1 MAIKY
6 AEISIELLDRMG
18 SDLTVV
24 NAARVSFAKESGELS
39 DGDRKLIRTLADGL
53 TRREMESYSHILS
66 ATPGSPDNLEDM
78 RAFKRE
84 PMHFSPFAHPQLSFR
99 CKVPIFMMRQLAK
112 HQVGGA
118 VSEVSRRYVD
128 DEPEF
133 WRPRE
138 WRGRG
143 STNKQ
148 GSGEALADQGFLQ
161 ALQDNVSRLE
171 LHAYRMALEQGVCP
185 EQARILLPVST
196 MTEIVWTGSLA
207 FFARVYNQRS
217 GAGAQRDTREVARK
231 LGAIIKPLFPVSW
244 AALTGDE

>member
-1 MAIKY
+1 MKINY
-6 AEISIELLDRMG
+6 ADISVELLDRMG
-18 SDLTVV
+18 DDLTVV
-24 NAARVSFAKESGELS
+24 NAARVSFARESRELS
-39 DGDRKLIRTLADGL
+39 GGDGRLIRTLADGL
-53 TRREMESYSHILS
+53 NSREREVYSGNLRE
-66 ATPGSPDNLEDM
+66 PDNLRCM
-78 RAFKRE
+78 REFKRE
-84 PMHFSPFAHPQLSFR
+84 PAHWAPFAHPQISLR

-112 HQVGGA
+112 HQAGGV

-143 STNKQ
+143 GTNKQ
-148 GSGEALADQGFLQ
+148 GSGEALEDQGFLQ
-161 ALQDNVSRLE
+161 SLQENVCRLE
-171 LHAYRMALEQGVCP
+171 LHAYRTALEQGACP
-185 EQARILLPVST
+185 EQARILLPVAT

-207 FFARVYNQRS
+207 FFARVYNHRN
-217 GAGAQRDTREVARK
+217 GAGAQRDTREVARR